1 MSRERK
7 TTRTTLQ
14 LVHIFMRFSR
24 KFLPKLRKISLL
36 ISLDVSIFPVA
47 AEFQTRNSWSELAV
61 RHWTMLKYEK
71 LQSFV
76 EVSTDNNFSFS
87 SLPSDAS
94 FTQWLTIPL
103 GIYASPKI
111 LRFASSINFQADI
124 FNFCYQLFYNFAE
137 LFKAVFLF
145 CWPPSRFYV
154 LRVVSFQFLIIA
166 C

>member
-1 MSRERK
+1 
-7 TTRTTLQ
+7 
-14 LVHIFMRFSR
+14 MRFSR
-24 KFLPKLRKISLL
+24 KFPPKLRIISLL

-47 AEFQTRNSWSELAV
+47 AEFRTRNSWSELV
-61 RHWTMLKYEK
+61 ERHWTMLKYEK

-111 LRFASSINFQADI
+111 LRFCSQYKFSAEI
-124 FNFCYQLFYNFAE
+124 FNFVISFFTTFAE
-137 LFKAVFLF
+137 LFKAGLLVLF
-145 CWPPSRFYV
+145 GLSVTFTFHES
-154 LRVVSFQFLIIA
+154 LAFNSLSLLVSPFA
-166 C
+166 GT